1 MLVEGLVI
9 EVRVD
14 TVIDLL
20 TGVMVD
26 GDMLAD
32 VDIIVEAVVVADD
45 LEFLVLISYVV
56 DVVAGVMICCV
67 GFDVLTDMNVISL
80 TAPSKEA
87 MPSFRSAFDC
97 RPMTALGRDSV
108 LQLWMPAYQV

>member
-1 MLVEGLVI
+1 MLAKGLVT
-9 EVRVD
+9 EVRAD
-14 TVIDLL
+14 TGIDVL

-26 GDMLAD
+26 VDMLA
-32 VDIIVEAVVVADD
+32 AVVTD
-45 LEFLVLISYVV
+45 LEFSVLISYVL
-56 DVVAGVMICCV
+56 DVVAGVIICCESNIGV
-67 GFDVLTDMNVISL
+67 DVFTDMNMFFL
-80 TAPSKEA
+80 TAPSEEA